1 MFIIHPPG
9 FLGFLE
15 GGTKACLGSHKGA
28 WNTPCTFLESLLSLL
43 KSNWSRFSGW
53 SISPEAGVGCWL
65 SICASLGGR
74 LRYNNGGRNWAF
86 VGCLKKGSPFQL
98 MLENVSKDIF
108 QNNNLRK
115 QLKANQSYLSP
126 LSIGLCVWLHICGAC
141 ASVWRSRTLIM
152 KVKVKKKQIN
162 GKEKVKVNAESESV
176 CSPYLNLNSVALKVV
191 GWRSRLEAEQ
201 DFSSIGRISGISIS
215 CKQ

>member
-53 SISPEAGVGCWL
+53 SISPEAGVG
-65 SICASLGGR
+65 SVFASLGGR

-108 QNNNLRK
+108 QNNYLRK
-115 QLKANQSYLSP
+115 QLKQTRVTSP
-126 LSIGLCVWLHICGAC
+126 LS
-141 ASVWRSRTLIM
+141 ASD
-152 KVKVKKKQIN
+152 
-162 GKEKVKVNAESESV
+162 SV
-176 CSPYLNLNSVALKVV
+176 CDSTSVVLALRFGVRGLWWWK
-191 GWRSRLEAEQ
+191 W
-201 DFSSIGRISGISIS
+201 
-215 CKQ
+215 K